1 MNCLFIFPGYTCP
14 LSTIQWRTTE
24 DYMVLGYSDETAFV
38 WQIQTAHLDRVL
50 TGKQSRDV
58 LEDDRW
64 PVNQLPFH
72 SNSSK
77 SAGSTKNTVSIRPLV
92 SGTKEIYAHVFTFN
106 IRRLVHDLYTH
117 LVNNP
122 VRETSNG
129 LLIPPPL
136 KPSVST
142 KSFDSVP
149 EILAFKPDKDD
160 PMDSYIDDSNP
171 SASAKRK
178 AKAEWRE
185 KRLELI
191 AAVMTVT
198 MSWQVNEALEDV
210 CKRALNKS
218 LYNGHTVSNGIRS
231 TNGYLSLLPPLNDE
245 KDSWKVSPSMTAVRL
260 LSIALL
266 AKAMIYAA
274 GEDSRT
280 SDLLSGY
287 AMSLPAV
294 IGSDY
299 CFPSLSMLSKYWQ
312 DKSARALFSSAVT
325 GLSTEELEKL
335 VHYWETF
342 LPTSN
347 TSETHGSHMMVQAAI
362 ILGIMGCD
370 HSYLLTPSIRKST
383 ALSLTLLLS
392 DAELEEPRTAST
404 ISADQSG
411 TTVSVARTLA
421 SMELLSQGFS
431 TWESYINAA
440 EVLRTLFAYA
450 SDTQSSMA
458 SINRGAKQAIFH
470 IAIANMPLVLGT
482 LTYDTMHSKKIDE
495 RIQCLTMI
503 GYFIRKKPMLLYSS
517 VNRVAEAVVKTLDP
531 NVAHMRESVLQSAT
545 SILHHLVKAYPC
557 VDFSGSAQKLAVGTQ
572 EGAAVIYDL
581 RTATRSVVLEGHMG
595 PVDALSFSPDAKF
608 IATCCLQDQTVRV
621 WYTNLSLF
629 GMLASS
635 LTQGLGQQRTE
646 GGKTRDNGSSSIQ
659 KPYKVL
665 SFANPRNP
673 IEASEILSNVHI
685 EWTSARCVKL
695 IVYDFVMSFPV

>member
-1 MNCLFIFPGYTCP
+1 M
-14 LSTIQWRTTE
+14 
-24 DYMVLGYSDETAFV
+24 D
-38 WQIQTAHLDRVL
+38 
-50 TGKQSRDV
+50 
-58 LEDDRW
+58 
-64 PVNQLPFH
+64 
-72 SNSSK
+72 
-77 SAGSTKNTVSIRPLV
+77 
-92 SGTKEIYAHVFTFN
+92 
-106 IRRLVHDLYTH
+106 
-117 LVNNP
+117 
-122 VRETSNG
+122 
-129 LLIPPPL
+129 LLI
-136 KPSVST
+136 
-142 KSFDSVP
+142 
-149 EILAFKPDKDD
+149 DD
-160 PMDSYIDDSNP
+160 DINP

-185 KRLELI
+185 RRLELI
-191 AAVMTVT
+191 SAVMTVT

-210 CKRALNKS
+210 CKKALNKTS
-218 LYNGHTVSNGIRS
+218 YNGHTVSNGIRS
-231 TNGYLSLLPPLNDE
+231 TNGYLSLLPPLDDE
-245 KDSWKVSPSMTAVRL
+245 KEYWKISPSMTGVRL

-312 DKSARALFSSAVT
+312 DKSARSLFSSAVT
-325 GLSTEELEKL
+325 GLSTEELAKL
-335 VHYWETF
+335 VHYWENF
-342 LPTSN
+342 FCLRPRYI
-347 TSETHGSHMMVQAAI
+347 E
-362 ILGIMGCD
+362 
-370 HSYLLTPSIRKST
+370 SYLCVIRKST

-392 DAELEEPRTAST
+392 DSELEEPRTSSS
-404 ISADQSG
+404 ISADQTGS
-411 TTVSVARTLA
+411 TVSTARTLA

-450 SDTQSSMA
+450 SDTQPSMA

-517 VNRVAEAVVKTLDP
+517 VNKVAEAVVKTLDP

-595 PVDALSFSPDAKF
+595 PVDALAFSPDAKF

-621 WYTNLSLF
+621 WHTNLSLF
-629 GMLASS
+629 GMLTSS
-635 LTQGLGQQRTE
+635 LTQGLGQQRSE
-646 GGKTRDNGSSSIQ
+646 GKNQNNTSSSTQ
-659 KPYKVL
+659 KPYKVF
-665 SFANPRNP
+665 SFANPRGLP
-673 IEASEILSNVHI
+673 TITPFSLEPPTTPTRA
-685 EWTSARCVKL
+685 
-695 IVYDFVMSFPV
+695 